1 MLDQLVESKSG
12 SDGGKRGGFLLVTL
26 VVVFSVFFGSIVWSL
41 FAKDLAM
48 GEDLGEL
55 SNLVAPVPVPE
66 EAPPPPE
73 PEQKP
78 EKQQSAE
85 KVESTLPTRQVNMA
99 RVDEPIAPD
108 KISTQQNTVKARPNT
123 AFQISDKDTD
133 VSSSSSGPVR
143 DTGSS
148 GGPTVVSTPKP
159 QVVEKDD
166 DEPPPVVKTP
176 TPTPKPTPPPVPKVV
191 SGGVVNGKAVNLVKP
206 PYPPAAKAV
215 RASGAVNVQ
224 VTIDENGN
232 VISASAVSGHALLKA
247 AAEQAARASK
257 FSPTMLSGQK
267 VKVTGV
273 IVYNFTAQ

>member
-12 SDGGKRGGFLLVTL
+12 GDGGKRGGFLLVTL
-26 VVVFSVFFGSIVWSL
+26 VLVFSVFFGSIVWSL

-73 PEQKP
+73 PEVKP
-78 EKQQSAE
+78 EKQQTAE
-85 KVESTLPTRQVNMA
+85 KVESVLPTRQVNMA

-108 KISTQQNTVKARPNT
+108 KIQTTQNTVKARPNT
-123 AFQISDKDTD
+123 AFQLGNEDKDVAASSNGPVRDT
-133 VSSSSSGPVR
+133 SSSSGPVA
-143 DTGSS
+143 
-148 GGPTVVSTPKP
+148 VSTPKP
-159 QVVEKDD
+159 VVVEDKD
-166 DEPPPVVKTP
+166 DEPPPPVKKE
-176 TPTPKPTPPPVPKVV
+176 TPKPTPPPVPKIV
-191 SGGVVNGKAVNLVKP
+191 SGGVVNGKAVNLVRP